1 MLNVGKKD
9 RSNLKPRNPNNPIKM
24 PSLCAY
30 GMCHNL
36 ASSTW
41 SGYCNQNHYDRAMLM
56 EAKERVQELEEKL
69 KKKQQQ
75 EMKQEKEEDK
85 KK

>member
-1 MLNVGKKD
+1 
-9 RSNLKPRNPNNPIKM
+9 M

-30 GMCHNL
+30 KMCHNL

-41 SGYCNQNHYDRAMLM
+41 SGYCNEDHYNRAMLL
-56 EAKERVQELEEKL
+56 EAKQHIVELEEKL
-69 KKKQQQ
+69 KKK
-75 EMKQEKEEDK
+75 ERRGSKQVTGEDK